1 MTGGYVAIARY
12 LQRGGKYVVN
22 ILPWWKG
29 LAMKLFTLQTAP
41 LPPSIKRSTNLLGV
55 AALLAMTGLSVSTA
69 RANPILI
76 QVGSW
81 AAEAAVGYGVQAG
94 LNALTNGNNSGGRTY
109 YTYQE
114 TNQWFSLDFHGGFN
128 GDLSNVVISWDSLWK
143 GQLTVNA
150 SDYWGP
156 FSYQAVDSVTFS
168 GNALHKPV
176 IHDHTTNGTTVNYGW
191 SSPSG
196 NELIWDEDN
205 LNEYFYP
212 TAAKPNRY
220 NVNGTEIFW
229 TVPLGSVAHED
240 HFDNYAPG
248 ARFAIFTDARGNGNP
263 EDDILSW
270 SFHIE
275 GRHSATPTPGTL
287 SLLALSLFCIP
298 RRR

>member
-1 MTGGYVAIARY
+1 
-12 LQRGGKYVVN
+12 
-22 ILPWWKG
+22 
-29 LAMKLFTLQTAP
+29 MKLFTVQSASHP
-41 LPPSIKRSTNLLGV
+41 YSIVRSSKLPGV
-55 AALLAMTGLSVSTA
+55 AALLAIAGISASGA

-81 AAEAAVGYGVQAG
+81 AAEAAVGYGIQAG

-109 YTYQE
+109 YSYQE
-114 TNQWFSLDFHGGFN
+114 TNRAFSLDFHGGFD

-143 GQLTVNA
+143 GQVTVNA
-150 SDYWGP
+150 SDFWGP
-156 FSYQAVDSVTFS
+156 FSYQAVDSITFS

-176 IHDHTTNGTTVNYGW
+176 IHDHTTNGTTVNYAW

-196 NELIWDEDN
+196 NELIWDEEN

-212 TAAKPNRY
+212 TAAKAGRY
-220 NVNGTEIFW
+220 GVNGTEIFW

-275 GRHSATPTPGTL
+275 GRHSSIPTPG
-287 SLLALSLFCIP
+287 ALSLFSLSLLCF
-298 RRR
+298 RRKR

>member
-1 MTGGYVAIARY
+1 M
-12 LQRGGKYVVN
+12 N
-22 ILPWWKG
+22 
-29 LAMKLFTLQTAP
+29 LFTFKPISSSTSTRTGRALIGVTAI
-41 LPPSIKRSTNLLGV
+41 LTLAGV
-55 AALLAMTGLSVSTA
+55 SASTA

-94 LNALTNGNNSGGRTY
+94 LNALTNGNDSGGKTK

-114 TNQWFSLDFHGGFN
+114 TNEWFSLDFHSGFN
-128 GDLSNVVISWDSLWK
+128 GDLSSVVISWDSLWK

-150 SDYWGP
+150 SDFSGP

-196 NELIWDEDN
+196 NELIWDENN

-275 GRHSATPTPGTL
+275 GRHTATPTPGTL
-287 SLLALSLFCIP
+287 SLFALSLLCI
-298 RRR
+298 RRKR